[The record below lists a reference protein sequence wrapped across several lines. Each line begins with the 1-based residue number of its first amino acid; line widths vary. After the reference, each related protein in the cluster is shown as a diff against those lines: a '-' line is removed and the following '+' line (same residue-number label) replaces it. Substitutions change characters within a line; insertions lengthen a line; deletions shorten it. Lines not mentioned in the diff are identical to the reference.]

1 MAGGNYKTTLRK
13 ETNYLRGLSYLDK
26 ELRSNWINR
35 NAATLRRAKNKLG
48 KDEYKAFAEGLYK
61 IQLWKGLEQDNIAK
75 GVYRG
80 HTPTMSDI
88 DNYFAEKIKP
98 IDDTLKYYPDTD
110 ANGVYVGS
118 KKNTGWSPEIW
129 QMYNNLKD
137 DASREKFKSSVD
149 TENKVWDKAAIL
161 DRSDKDIGISTWGG
175 YNISEAYERAK
186 EYAHPEK
193 VDRNS
198 IGTEWY
204 DEANKANTEKAQA
217 IYSQSLSKY
226 RSTKQYKALFNT
238 LNKEVQDRWKNE
250 GTKADEKH
258 KNEFLDLV
266 KENSILSAAAGY
278 NSKNNKFN
286 KKQFDQY
293 MSLMQEEP
301 QFRINYI
308 AHEKLLSKQLE
319 LGAITEDDYK
329 QSLID
334 IAANA
339 LKDHESF
346 WKRSGNL
353 IKATVNT
360 GMTYSLHKLAPIIN
374 MGQLAAN
381 HTDGKV
387 FRDVQGNIYKDSDV
401 LSKALFDKK
410 KPDEATLFTTEDGS
424 TLNYNENKSKIFNVD
439 GVSYIYQGDDK
450 KFYPTTQE
458 DIEQL
463 SGGMK
468 NPHIKRVFPVK
479 VKNTEIS
486 DHDLSRLGIYDNGE
500 DIGGVF
506 NEKYLQMADKYNDW
520 VWNRENLDYF
530 NQNGYSNYVNI
541 QRPGDESTDFV
552 GECLKMSG
560 FMAADLISALIPYG
574 IGKLGAATKVVNLT
588 QAGMGILGGIGIADS
603 YAQGV
608 FEENLMNNQQAIN
621 DLINDDAQK
630 AAENWANS
638 NEGKS
643 TINDTYKQTIFEIEN
658 KYNRTLSE
666 TEKKELQSTV
676 RNNVVSRKA
685 LQYYNDNVQSSKYL
699 DLQEK
704 AVSDAGTSAV
714 FDFLGEGLKY
724 SLVNVAGYRKWMFK
738 SNAAEEAARASEKSL
753 FGKTF
758 SRVGEATVA
767 DVEAGRANKVGQ
779 IILKDAWSNK
789 SILGK
794 ARLVGEKLGT
804 QAWGGA
810 WTNWTDEWQSWG
822 AKEMNNA
829 VFENRING
837 NDDGAY
843 LLGTAIAANVRGMQQ
858 SVLLDTSIDAALI
871 GGVGSMMGIGLNVIG
886 IVDGIAHPKAWQQ
899 KTFGQKVAS
908 IFSNGTLNEILQIK
922 ANEAQAEAMVAQY
935 DKLINSIGP
944 SAEEIMKLMQSAAQ
958 LGKSESAIDNTD
970 TSVLHFFNILSAI
983 KSFSETNPGL
993 MELDYAANLRALK
1006 EQAEKLSDPSKLTEE
1021 EKKEYIEQIKVYNP
1035 GVTDAD
1041 AVEHF
1046 DTMARRAKLMTD
1058 AIESWES
1065 LHNSKDFKRL
1075 SIEDQQDAE
1084 ERAQLDLLQKYTL
1097 DNIREREEEINGHS
1111 TIETID
1117 GIDKVY
1123 IDENGAEVHESVKVG
1138 RYDPVST
1145 WGSETGLK
1153 KVKQAFEITKARYEN
1168 FKANMEKALS
1178 KLDFE
1183 KKAAELKEKL
1193 EKTTSP
1199 TEKEKIEKQLSTL
1212 TRDYLYYQ
1220 GQIEY
1225 ADSRLKANEDRYN
1238 ELKLQF
1244 DNAKKEDF
1252 KVLSAEEILRLD
1264 PEARARMLYEGNLN
1278 NYTEAQQ
1285 KQINRTNKILEDKGL
1300 SFQDIK
1306 DQAVA
1311 VSKYQQRD
1319 EILYNLSKDNPL
1331 SLSFETRINNMLE
1344 TAKDIASVEAVN
1356 TVTKD
1361 LESIDS
1367 IDGLTNE
1374 DKVELKKAALRRLSA
1389 SSLKYLK
1396 DHLDKSNSA
1405 IPLIDELIP
1414 VAEAGSQIMQLI
1426 WDDRFGLGKD
1436 YSKEEKDNIQQ
1447 LTARALM
1454 QSSTIEEFMNILA
1467 DYAVKNNS
1475 PTINS
1480 LLDKYSKVYEQSTST
1495 IVESAKQKA
1504 QRMAEERARRE
1515 KEAQAALE
1523 AKKKQEA
1530 EKKAKKEKEAE
1541 EKKRKES
1548 TESAD
1553 KPNSPEEGKIDR
1565 EKETEEKGK
1574 EEKKEGEKKKEETP
1588 APKKTDEELKKEAK
1602 DKIQESQKLVQ
1613 PVEERDT
1620 HADFYL
1626 INGKKY
1632 TRVHGAMGDTWIGP
1646 NSQDK
1651 EARSA
1656 RALKDGAIIDSIVRD
1671 FFNGHELT
1679 KPEHFTD
1686 EAFEALKTSLEAI
1699 KAKMQ
1704 ESGEEFL
1711 ANNIVLYHE
1720 FPNGV
1725 RIAGEADIV
1734 SIKVVDGKIQ
1744 YNIYDLKTS
1753 SGGKS
1758 GKVFTESAY
1767 WKTSGEADRYT
1778 IIGIEE
1784 QYTNQVSL
1792 YKLLFE
1798 RMFGVQVSK
1807 LALLPYK
1814 ISYDADSNVTGIEKQ
1829 SGIPLNYSSDVEK
1842 IVAYQPAIDE
1852 AIIQIANTYKGL
1864 FTKEQLATLKG
1875 IIINGIIKGE
1885 SFAADLVS
1893 FLQNQ
1898 GLTEKFAE
1906 IGNKEINPIIKHLK
1920 EEIAKIDVSEILKEE
1935 TKVSETPSKEGEVPA
1950 PQDIA
1955 TKEPSKNEYSPDK
1968 DYYEAPSGDDSFNTM
1983 GNDSNSMEVEQP
1995 TQVKEEDLD
2004 VDSTGEEAEVIKG
2017 NPMNPY
2023 VYEDKTPDVSE
2034 DSKQDVQRGIL
2045 VEKEARE
2052 NLQAYKDWMASRSI
2066 DLQGLIDDKLSDI
2079 LSIGTEDSPV
2089 KIQFMR
2095 VNPNMTAKGN
2105 DKIKGHYLLVVED
2118 SPALRKV
2125 YTQKDVEKY
2134 GDFVEANG
2142 KKYLIVGTAGF
2153 ANDAQGKAYR
2163 RVLTTGKDS
2172 VQVKSNEYFKE
2183 HENEEFYVDQDKYTH
2198 VAKVH
2203 SGFIIKQMVGDS
2215 KPQIRPVSELL
2226 EDAKRNPLG
2235 LTWDDLVFGYQLM
2248 NEFRTVPGRP
2258 YPGPI
2263 NTAANLGNVFMY
2275 IKGVNGQYTPV
2286 MLMPTRYSEIKAGSE
2301 LQRAIE
2307 TALRQLASTNHEERY
2322 KGLLEMFNLVVLGQK
2337 ESTKDNP
2344 KGLNILIG
2352 TKDKHVLTFMKD
2364 NTIMWS
2370 ADLTKVS
2377 FQEILDH
2384 FTNVFNPRIS
2394 VTYTDLISEQRL
2406 KRLDAAGALRTDV
2419 ARLGKASGDFSV
2431 YSVDSNGK
2439 PIITD
2444 KVIHVEG
2451 NESGSRGSVQ
2461 KIRIGEQYYSV
2472 QGDSYIDETGN
2483 IVTDQGLLYDIEVNE
2498 VILNSSN
2505 VEITIGEYVYN
2516 VLENDVIVRRI
2527 NGSHRDAFFIDDSS
2541 EINRV
2546 HEEMRKI
2553 KEENERNLREEAAE
2567 VALEETKPT
2576 EEAAPVETPTEP
2588 SNPKDAVTDLLK
2600 EETTQEEKDNKHPA
2614 PIVPVTETADIN
2626 KTERKSLIDSSR
2638 SENNGNF
2645 ASETSALDILTDWH
2659 YTDKA
2664 LDVISERFPE
2674 TDDMNL
2680 NQIVDYLKEKGK
2692 QVEGIKDV
2700 QTWIDTLK
2708 C

>member
-26 ELRSNWINR
+26 ELRGNWINR

-75 GVYRG
+75 GMYKG

-110 ANGVYVGS
+110 ANGAYVGS

-129 QMYNNLKD
+129 QMYNSLKD
-137 DASREKFKSSVD
+137 DASRKKFKESVKTEDEVWNQAVRAEVTDAYALSQTRGTPTSMTVGYTPISVSSF
-149 TENKVWDKAAIL
+149 K
-161 DRSDKDIGISTWGG
+161 G
-175 YNISEAYERAK
+175 YRE
-186 EYAHPEK
+186 PEK

-198 IGTEWY
+198 VGIEFY
-204 DEANKANTEKAQA
+204 NKVNDNNIEKAQA

-226 RSTKQYKALFNT
+226 RNTKQYKTLFNT

-250 GTKADEKH
+250 GSKADEKH

-266 KENSILSAAAGY
+266 KENPILSAAAGY
-278 NSKNNKFN
+278 NLKNKKFD

-301 QFRINYI
+301 QFRMNYI

-387 FRDVQGNIYKDSDV
+387 FRDVQGNIYKDSDI

-410 KPDEATLFTTEDGS
+410 KPDEATLFTTEDGGI
-424 TLNYNENKSKIFNVD
+424 LNYNEDKSKVFNVG
-439 GVSYIYQGDDK
+439 GVSYIYQSDDK
-450 KFYPTTQE
+450 TFYPTTQE

-463 SGGMK
+463 SGGIK
-468 NPHIKRVFPVK
+468 NPHIKRVLPIK
-479 VKNTEIS
+479 VKNTEIGV
-486 DHDLSRLGIYDNGE
+486 HDLSRLGIYDNGE

-560 FMAADLISALIPYG
+560 FMVADLISALIPYG
-574 IGKLGAATKVVNLT
+574 LGRVGAATKVVNLT
-588 QAGMGILGGIGIADS
+588 QAGMGILGGVGIADS

-621 DLINDDAQK
+621 DLINGDAQK

-643 TINDTYKQTIFEIEN
+643 TINNTYKQTISEIEN

-676 RNNVVSRKA
+676 RNNVVSRKT

-738 SNAAEEAARASEKSL
+738 SNAAEEAVKASEKSL

-767 DVEAGRANKVGQ
+767 DVEAGRASKVGQ
-779 IILKDAWSNK
+779 IFLKDAWSNK

-794 ARLVGEKLGT
+794 AKLVGEKLGT

-829 VFENRING
+829 VFESRING

-843 LLGTAIAANVRGMQQ
+843 LLGTAIAANMRGMHQ

-871 GGVGSMMGIGLNVIG
+871 GGVGSMMGIGLNVTG
-886 IVDGIAHPKAWQQ
+886 IIDGIAHPKEWKQ

-908 IFSNGTLNEILQIK
+908 IFSNGAVNEILQIK
-922 ANEAQAEAMVAQY
+922 ANEAQAEAIIAKY
-935 DKLINSIGP
+935 DKLVNSIGS

-958 LGKSESAIDNTD
+958 LGESENAIDNAD
-970 TSVLHFFNILSAI
+970 TSVVHFFHILSAI

-1021 EKKEYIEQIKVYNP
+1021 EKKDYIEQIKVYNP

-1046 DTMARRAKLMTD
+1046 DTMTKRAKLMTE
-1058 AIESWES
+1058 AIDSWES

-1097 DNIREREEEINGHS
+1097 DNIREREEKINGHS

-1117 GIDKVY
+1117 GIDEVY
-1123 IDENGAEVHESVKVG
+1123 VDENGTEVHESVKTG
-1138 RYDPVST
+1138 RNDSVST
-1145 WGSETGLK
+1145 WGSKTGLK
-1153 KVKQAFEITKARYEN
+1153 KVKKAFEITKARYEN
-1168 FKANMEKALS
+1168 FKSNMEKALS

-1199 TEKEKIEKQLSTL
+1199 TEKEEIEKQLSAL
-1212 TRDYLYYQ
+1212 TRDYMYYQ

-1225 ADSRLKANEDRYN
+1225 ADSRLKVNEDRYN
-1238 ELKLQF
+1238 ELKAQF

-1252 KVLSAEEILRLD
+1252 KVLSAEEILKLD
-1264 PEARARMLYEGNLN
+1264 PEARARMLYEDNLN
-1278 NYTEAQQ
+1278 NYTKAQQ
-1285 KQINRTNKILEDKGL
+1285 KQINRANKILEDKGL

-1306 DQAVA
+1306 DQAIA

-1319 EILYNLSKDNPL
+1319 EILYNLGKDTPL

-1344 TAKDIASVEAVN
+1344 TANDIASVEAVN
-1356 TVTKD
+1356 AVIETLK
-1361 LESIDS
+1361 SIDN

-1374 DKVELKKAALRRLSA
+1374 DKVELKKASLRRLSA

-1396 DHLDKSNSA
+1396 DHLSESNSA
-1405 IPLIDELIP
+1405 SPLIDELIP

-1436 YSKEEKDNIQQ
+1436 YAKEEKDNIQQ
-1447 LTARALM
+1447 LVAKALM

-1467 DYAVKNNS
+1467 DYAMKNNS

-1480 LLDKYSKVYEQSTST
+1480 LLDKYSKVYEQATST

-1504 QRMAEERARRE
+1504 QRRAKERAGRE
-1515 KEAQAALE
+1515 KEAQEALK
-1523 AKKKQEA
+1523 AKEKQEA
-1530 EKKAKKEKEAE
+1530 EEKAKKEKEAE
-1541 EKKRKES
+1541 EKKKKES
-1548 TESAD
+1548 AEEDD
-1553 KPNSPEEGKIDR
+1553 KLNNPEEGKID
-1565 EKETEEKGK
+1565 
-1574 EEKKEGEKKKEETP
+1574 EKKEAEEKSEERKKEESLV
-1588 APKKTDEELKKEAK
+1588 PKKTDEELKKEAK

-1613 PVEERDT
+1613 SIEERDP

-1626 INGKKY
+1626 INGEKY

-1646 NSQDK
+1646 SSQDK
-1651 EARSA
+1651 KARSVK
-1656 RALKDGAIIDSIVRD
+1656 ALKDGAIIDSIVRD
-1671 FFNGHELT
+1671 FFNGRELT
-1679 KPEHFTD
+1679 KPEHFTE

-1699 KAKMQ
+1699 KTKIQ

-1720 FPNGV
+1720 FSNGV

-1734 SIKVVDGKIQ
+1734 SIKVVDGKVQ

-1758 GKVFTESAY
+1758 GKVFTESTY

-1778 IIGIEE
+1778 IMGTEE

-1798 RMFGVQVSK
+1798 RMFGVQVAK

-1814 ISYDADSNVTGIEKQ
+1814 ISYDTDSNVTGIEKK
-1829 SGIPLNYSSDVEK
+1829 SGIPLDYSSDVEK
-1842 IVAYQPAIDE
+1842 VVAYQPAVDE
-1852 AIIQIANTYKGL
+1852 AIIQITNIYKEL

-1875 IIINGIIKGE
+1875 IILNGIIKEE
-1885 SFAADLVS
+1885 SFARDLAS

-1898 GLTEKFAE
+1898 GLSEKFAE
-1906 IGNKEINPIIKHLK
+1906 IGNKKINPIIKQLK
-1920 EEIAKIDVSEILKEE
+1920 EEIAKIDVSEVLKEE
-1935 TKVSETPSKEGEVPA
+1935 VKAPETTSKEAEVPA
-1950 PQDIA
+1950 LQDIA
-1955 TKEPSKNEYSPDK
+1955 TEEPSKNDYSPDK

-1983 GNDSNSMEVEQP
+1983 NNDSNSMEVEQP
-1995 TQVKEEDLD
+1995 TQVKEEDLN
-2004 VDSTGEEAEVIKG
+2004 VDSTGEEVEVIKG

-2023 VYEDKTPDVSE
+2023 IYEDKTPDVPE

-2045 VEKEARE
+2045 VEKEAGE
-2052 NLQAYKDWMASRSI
+2052 SLQAYKDWMASRNI

-2079 LSIGTEDSPV
+2079 LSIGSEDNPV

-2105 DKIKGHYLLVVED
+2105 DKMKGHYLLVVED

-2125 YTQKDVEKY
+2125 YTNEDIKKY
-2134 GDFVEANG
+2134 GDFVTANG
-2142 KKYLIVGTAGF
+2142 KKYLIIGTAGF
-2153 ANDAQGKAYR
+2153 ANDVQGKAYR
-2163 RVLTTGKDS
+2163 RVLTTGTDS

-2198 VAKVH
+2198 VAKIH
-2203 SGFIIKQMVGDS
+2203 SGFIIKQLVGDS
-2215 KPQIRPVSELL
+2215 KPQIRTVSELL
-2226 EDAKRNPLG
+2226 GDAKRNPLG

-2263 NTAANLGNVFMY
+2263 NAAANLGNVFMY
-2275 IKGVNGQYTPV
+2275 IKGANGQYTPI
-2286 MLMPTRYSEIKAGSE
+2286 MLIPTRYSEIKAGSE

-2337 ESTKDNP
+2337 ESTKNNP

-2352 TKDKHVLTFMKD
+2352 TKDSHVLTFMKD
-2364 NTIMWS
+2364 NTVLWS
-2370 ADLTKVS
+2370 TDLTKAD
-2377 FQEILDH
+2377 FQDILDH

-2406 KRLDAAGALRTDV
+2406 KRLDTAGALRTDI

-2439 PIITD
+2439 PIITN
-2444 KVIHVEG
+2444 KVIHI
-2451 NESGSRGSVQ
+2451 ESNKSDPRGSVQ
-2461 KIRIGEQYYSV
+2461 RIRIGEQYYSR
-2472 QGDSYIDETGN
+2472 QGEDFIDESGN
-2483 IVTDQGLLYDIEVNE
+2483 IVTDKKLLLDIRKNEEILRFPNVE
-2498 VILNSSN
+2498 VI
-2505 VEITIGEYVYN
+2505 IGGYVYN
-2516 VLENDVIVRRI
+2516 LFEDNVLYKRE
-2527 NGSHRDAFFIDDSS
+2527 NGSHKVVSLVEDS
-2541 EINRV
+2541 EINKV
-2546 HEEMRKI
+2546 HEELEKI
-2553 KEENERNLREEAAE
+2553 KKENEDHLREEAAE
-2567 VALEETKPT
+2567 AVLEETKPN
-2576 EEAAPVETPTEP
+2576 EEVASVETPREP
-2588 SNPKDAVTDLLK
+2588 SNPKDAVADLLR
-2600 EETTQEEKDNKHPA
+2600 EEGTPEEKDSKHSSPTAPA
-2614 PIVPVTETADIN
+2614 IETTDIN

-2645 ASETSALDILTDWH
+2645 AGETSALDILVDWR
-2659 YTDKA
+2659 YTEKA
-2664 LDVISERFPE
+2664 LGVISEHFPE
-2674 TDDMNL
+2674 TEEMSI
-2680 NQIVDYLKEKGK
+2680 NQIVNYLKEKGK
-2692 QVEGIKDV
+2692 QIEGIKDA

>member
-26 ELRSNWINR
+26 ELRSNWLNR
-35 NAATLRRAKNKLG
+35 NAATLRRAKNRLD

-75 GVYRG
+75 GMYKG

-110 ANGVYVGS
+110 NNGAYVGS

-129 QMYNNLKD
+129 QMYNSLKD
-137 DASREKFKSSVD
+137 DASREKFKASVD

-175 YNISEAYERAK
+175 YNISDAYERAK

-238 LNKEVQDRWKNE
+238 LNKEVQDRWKKE

-266 KENSILSAAAGY
+266 KENPILSAAAGY
-278 NSKNNKFN
+278 NLKNNKFD

-293 MSLMQEEP
+293 MSLMQEDP
-301 QFRINYI
+301 QFRMNYI
-308 AHEKLLSKQLE
+308 VHEKLLSKQLE

-346 WKRSGNL
+346 WRRSGNL
-353 IKATVNT
+353 IKSVANT
-360 GMTYSLHKLAPIIN
+360 GMTYSLHKLAPLVN
-374 MGQLAAN
+374 MAQLAAN

-387 FRDVQGNIYKDSDV
+387 FRDSQGNIYKDSDV
-401 LSKALFDKK
+401 LSKALFDNK
-410 KPDEATLFTTEDGS
+410 KPDEATLFTTEDGN
-424 TLNYNENKSKIFNVD
+424 TLNYNEDKSKIFNVG
-439 GVSYIYQGDDK
+439 GVSYIYQGDDRV
-450 KFYPTTQE
+450 FYPTSPE
-458 DIEQL
+458 DIKQL

-468 NPHIKRVFPVK
+468 NPHIKRVYPVR
-479 VKNTEIS
+479 VKNIEIS
-486 DHDLSRLGIYDNGE
+486 AHDLSRLGIYDNGE

-541 QRPGDESTDFV
+541 QRPGDESTDFA

-560 FMAADLISALIPYG
+560 FVIADLVSAVIPYG
-574 IGKLGAATKVVNLT
+574 IGRLGAATKVVNFT
-588 QAGMGILGGIGIADS
+588 QAGMGILGGVGIADS

-621 DLINDDAQK
+621 DLVNSDAQK

-638 NEGKS
+638 DEGKS
-643 TINDTYKQTIFEIEN
+643 AINNAYKQTVSDIETN
-658 KYNRTLSE
+658 YNRTLSE
-666 TEKKELQSTV
+666 VEKKELQSTV
-676 RNNVVSRKA
+676 RNNVIGKKA
-685 LQYYNDNVQSSKYL
+685 LQYYRDNVQSSKYL

-714 FDFLGEGLKY
+714 FDFLGEGIKY

-738 SNAAEEAARASEKSL
+738 SNAAEEAARASEQSL
-753 FGKTF
+753 LGKTF
-758 SRVGEATVA
+758 SRVGEATIA
-767 DVEAGRANKVGQ
+767 DVEAGRASKVGQ
-779 IILKDAWSNK
+779 IFLKDAWSDK
-789 SILGK
+789 SIFGK
-794 ARLVGEKLGT
+794 AGLVGKRLGA

-829 VFENRING
+829 VFETRIDG

-843 LLGTAIAANVRGMQQ
+843 LLGTAIAANIKGMQK
-858 SVLLDTSIDAALI
+858 SMALDTSIDAALI
-871 GGVGSMMGIGLNVIG
+871 GGIGSMMGIGINVMG
-886 IVDGIAHPKAWQQ
+886 IIDGVAHPKEWQQ

-944 SAEEIMKLMQSAAQ
+944 SAEEIMKLMQSSAQ
-958 LGKSESAIDNTD
+958 LGKSENAIDNADTD
-970 TSVLHFFNILSAI
+970 VLHLFNILNAI

-993 MELDYAANLRALK
+993 MELDYATNLRTLK
-1006 EQAEKLSDPSKLTEE
+1006 EQAEKLSDPSKLSEE
-1021 EKKEYIEQIKVYNP
+1021 EKKEYIEQIKIYNP

-1046 DTMARRAKLMTD
+1046 NTMTRKAQLMTE
-1058 AIESWES
+1058 AIDSWES

-1075 SIEDQQDAE
+1075 SIEAQQNEE
-1084 ERAQLDLLQKYTL
+1084 ERAKLNLLQRYTL
-1097 DNIREREEEINGHS
+1097 DNIHEREEKINGRS
-1111 TIETID
+1111 TVEVID
-1117 GIDKVY
+1117 GTDESY
-1123 IDENGAEVHESVKVG
+1123 IDENGIEVHINIKPGRNES
-1138 RYDPVST
+1138 VST
-1145 WGSETGLK
+1145 WGSKTGLE
-1153 KVKQAFEITKARYEN
+1153 KVKQAFEVTKARYEN
-1168 FKANMEKALS
+1168 FKANMKKAMD

-1183 KKAAELKEKL
+1183 KKADELKEKL

-1199 TEKEKIEKQLSTL
+1199 TEKEEIEKQLYTL
-1212 TRDYLYYQ
+1212 TRDWLYYQ

-1225 ADSRLKANEDRYN
+1225 ADSRLKANEDRYT
-1238 ELKLQF
+1238 ELKGWF
-1244 DNAKKEDF
+1244 DNAKEEDF

-1264 PEARARMLYEGNLN
+1264 PEARARMLYEDNLN
-1278 NYTEAQQ
+1278 NYTEEQQ
-1285 KQINRTNKILEDKGL
+1285 AQINRANKILKDKGL

-1306 DQAVA
+1306 DQAIA

-1319 EILYNLSKDNPL
+1319 EILYNISKDTPL
-1331 SLSFETRINNMLE
+1331 SLSLETRINNMLE
-1344 TAKDIASVEAVN
+1344 TAKDIASVEAVRA
-1356 TVTKD
+1356 VTKD

-1367 IDGLTNE
+1367 ISGLTNE

-1389 SSLKYLK
+1389 SSLKHLK

-1414 VAEAGSQIMQLI
+1414 VAEAGSQVMQLI

-1436 YSKEEKDNIQQ
+1436 YTKEEKDNIQQ
-1447 LTARALM
+1447 LTANALM
-1454 QSSTIEEFMNILA
+1454 QSSTIEEFMGILA
-1467 DYAVKNNS
+1467 DYAVKNSS

-1530 EKKAKKEKEAE
+1530 EEKAKKEKEAE

-1548 TESAD
+1548 AEGAD
-1553 KPNSPEEGKIDR
+1553 KLSSPEEGKIDK
-1565 EKETEEKGK
+1565 EKETEEKG
-1574 EEKKEGEKKKEETP
+1574 EEKKKEETS

-1602 DKIQESQKLVQ
+1602 DKIQESQKVVQ
-1613 PVEERDT
+1613 AIEERDP
-1620 HADFYL
+1620 HADYYL

-1632 TRVHGAMGDTWIGP
+1632 TRVHEAMGDTWIGP

-1651 EARSA
+1651 EARSV

-1671 FFNGHELT
+1671 FFNGRELT

-1686 EAFEALKTSLEAI
+1686 EAFNALKTSLEAI

-1725 RIAGEADIV
+1725 RVAGEADIV
-1734 SIKVVDGKIQ
+1734 SVKVVDGKVQ

-1778 IIGIEE
+1778 VIGTEE

-1814 ISYDADSNVTGIEKQ
+1814 ISYDAGSNVTGIEKKA
-1829 SGIPLNYSSDVEK
+1829 GIPLNYSSDVEK
-1842 IVAYQPAIDE
+1842 IVAYQPAVNE

-1864 FTKEQLATLKG
+1864 FTKEQLAALKG
-1875 IIINGIIKGE
+1875 IILNGIIKGE
-1885 SFAADLVS
+1885 SFGGDLAS

-1898 GLTEKFAE
+1898 GLSEKFAE
-1906 IGNKEINPIIKHLK
+1906 IGNKLINPIIKQLK
-1920 EEIAKIDVSEILKEE
+1920 EGISKIDVSEVLKEE
-1935 TKVSETPSKEGEVPA
+1935 IKAPETTSKEAEAPA
-1950 PQDIA
+1950 PQEIA
-1955 TKEPSKNEYSPDK
+1955 TEEPSKNEYSPDK
-1968 DYYEAPSGDDSFNTM
+1968 DYYEAPSGDDSFNVI
-1983 GNDSNSMEVEQP
+1983 GDDSNSMEVEQP
-1995 TQVKEEDLD
+1995 TQVKEENLD

-2034 DSKQDVQRGIL
+2034 DNKQDVQRGIL
-2045 VEKEARE
+2045 VEKEAGE
-2052 NLQAYKDWMASRSI
+2052 SLQAYKDWMESRGI

-2079 LSIGTEDSPV
+2079 LSIGTEENPV

-2105 DKIKGHYLLVVED
+2105 DKMKGHYLLVVED

-2125 YTQKDVEKY
+2125 YTQKDIEKY
-2134 GDFVEANG
+2134 GNFVEANG
-2142 KKYLIVGTAGF
+2142 KKYLIIGTAGF

-2163 RVLTTGKDS
+2163 RVLTTGEDS

-2198 VAKVH
+2198 VAKIH
-2203 SGFIIKQMVGDS
+2203 SGFIIKQMIGDS

-2226 EDAKRNPLG
+2226 EDTKRNPLG

-2248 NEFRTVPGRP
+2248 NGFRTVPGRP
-2258 YPGPI
+2258 YPGPL
-2263 NTAANLGNVFMY
+2263 NAAANLGNVFMY

-2286 MLMPTRYSEIKAGSE
+2286 MLMPTRYSEIKAGSD
-2301 LQRAIE
+2301 LQKAIE

-2352 TKDKHVLTFMKD
+2352 TKDKHVLTFKKD
-2364 NTIMWS
+2364 NTVLWS
-2370 ADLTKVS
+2370 ADLTKVT
-2377 FQEILDH
+2377 FQDILDH

-2444 KVIHVEG
+2444 KVKHVE
-2451 NESGSRGSVQ
+2451 NNKSGSRGSVQ
-2461 KIRIGEQYYSV
+2461 KIRIGEQYYSR
-2472 QGDSYIDETGN
+2472 QGENYIDEAGN
-2483 IVTDQGLLYDIEVNE
+2483 IITDEKLLYDIIANE
-2498 VILNSSN
+2498 DILNSPN
-2505 VEITIGEYVYN
+2505 VEVTIGKYVYN
-2516 VLENDVIVRRI
+2516 LFEDGMIEKRE
-2527 NGSHRDAFFIDDSS
+2527 NGSHKTVPLIDES
-2541 EINRV
+2541 EISKV
-2546 HEEMRKI
+2546 HEELEKI
-2553 KEENERNLREEAAE
+2553 KKENEDHLREEAAE
-2567 VALEETKPT
+2567 AVLEETKPI
-2576 EEAAPVETPTEP
+2576 EGAAPVETPTEP
-2588 SNPKDAVTDLLK
+2588 SNPKDAVTDLLR
-2600 EETTQEEKDNKHPA
+2600 EETTQEGKGKESSAPVHSAPA
-2614 PIVPVTETADIN
+2614 PKVSEGTDIN
-2626 KTERKSLIDSSR
+2626 VTERKSLIDSGKSK
-2638 SENNGNF
+2638 NNGTF
-2645 ASETSALDILTDWH
+2645 AGETTALDILSDWQ

-2664 LDVISERFPE
+2664 LDTIAERFPE
-2674 TDDMNL
+2674 TEDMNL
-2680 NQIVDYLKEKGK
+2680 NQIVDFLKERGK